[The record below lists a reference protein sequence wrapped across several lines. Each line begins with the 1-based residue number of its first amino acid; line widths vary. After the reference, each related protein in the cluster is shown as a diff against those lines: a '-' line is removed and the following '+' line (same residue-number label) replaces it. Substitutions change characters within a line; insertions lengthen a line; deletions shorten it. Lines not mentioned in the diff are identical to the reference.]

1 MWYRVIKSEHI
12 RVELLYDHEGT
23 SDRDITKRL
32 PTPTVDDSGKVSIG
46 KGKKNDLAFQMNA
59 TSRKVLRK
67 VLMGFTIMEP
77 NRRSRIRKMVP
88 RNEEGSGTEQ
98 TCA

>member
-23 SDRDITKRL
+23 SDRDI
-32 PTPTVDDSGKVSIG
+32 VDDSGKVSIG
-46 KGKKNDLAFQMNA
+46 KGKKNDLAFQMTA

-98 TCA
+98 TYALVPCVD